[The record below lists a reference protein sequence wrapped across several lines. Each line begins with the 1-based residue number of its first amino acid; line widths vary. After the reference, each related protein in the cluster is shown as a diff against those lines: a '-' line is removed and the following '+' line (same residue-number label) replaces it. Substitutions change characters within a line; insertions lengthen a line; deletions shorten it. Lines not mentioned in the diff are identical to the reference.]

1 MASAAAVVTRVPASP
16 AVVARVFLRW
26 NPIRTRLGSWR
37 VLEVVDADAML
48 DLVELLDPADG
59 QKARVDR
66 AAELLER
73 VARMLYG
80 EKVFEPLNAPRD
92 RWRDQAAIV
101 IMAAGL
107 DGVRGRYDN
116 DRARHRLSAWYWNR
130 MLFDT
135 RTLPVLKSDVE
146 ATELR
151 RWLLAR
157 ARAQPPRRF
166 RDDHREILATE
177 VIAASRDQRL
187 GRAMRAL
194 MLRTLPR
201 DWLTGELIETH
212 RHVDDPRLDLH
223 HIFPRA
229 WCDSRRPPIAPKRR
243 DSIANL
249 TPLSSY
255 TNRSIGGLKKPAS
268 YLRAFEQAGIA
279 RERLAILLGEH
290 FIEIDLV
297 RSERFE
303 EFLAARAGRLAHL
316 ATEAASD
323 PQL

>member
-1 MASAAAVVTRVPASP
+1 M
-16 AVVARVFLRW
+16 
-26 NPIRTRLGSWR
+26 
-37 VLEVVDADAML
+37 LEVVDEDAVI
-48 DLVELLDPADG
+48 DLVELLDPSDG
-59 QKARVDR
+59 RKARVGR

-101 IMAAGL
+101 VMAAAL
-107 DGVRGRYDN
+107 DGVLGRHDN
-116 DRARHRLSAWYWNR
+116 DRARRRLSAWYWNR

-135 RTLPVLKSDVE
+135 RARPVLKVDVE

-157 ARAQPPRRF
+157 ARAHPPRTF
-166 RDDHREILATE
+166 RDDHREISATE
-177 VIAASRDQRL
+177 VIAATRNQRL

-194 MLRTLPR
+194 MLSKLPR

-249 TPLSSY
+249 TPLSSF
-255 TNRSIGGLKKPAS
+255 TNRSIGGLKRPAS
-268 YLRAFEQAGIA
+268 YLRAFEEAGIA
-279 RERLAILLGEH
+279 RGRLAELLGEH
-290 FIEIDLV
+290 FIEIELV
-297 RSERFE
+297 RSELFE
-303 EFLAARAGRLAHL
+303 EFLENRGRRLAQL

-323 PQL
+323 RQL

>member
-1 MASAAAVVTRVPASP
+1 MARAGVVTRVPASR
-16 AVVARVFLRW
+16 AVVTHVFFRW
-26 NPIRTRLGSWR
+26 KPIRTRLGNWR
-37 VLEVVDADAML
+37 VLEVIDEDAVI
-48 DLVELLDPADG
+48 DLVELLDPSDG
-59 QKARVDR
+59 RTARVGR

-101 IMAAGL
+101 IMAAAL
-107 DGVRGRYDN
+107 DGVLGRHDN

-135 RTLPVLKSDVE
+135 RPRAVLNSDVE
-146 ATELR
+146 ANELR

-177 VIAASRDQRL
+177 VIAASRNQRL

-194 MLRTLPR
+194 MLRKLPR

-243 DSIANL
+243 DSLVNL
-249 TPLSSY
+249 TPLSSF
-255 TNRSIGGLKKPAS
+255 TNRSIGGLRDPRAIYVHSNRAVSRAS
-268 YLRAFEQAGIA
+268 GSPSCST
-279 RERLAILLGEH
+279 GTSS
-290 FIEIDLV
+290 
-297 RSERFE
+297 RSNSSAPSVSRSSS
-303 EFLAARAGRLAHL
+303 RPVP
-316 ATEAASD
+316 D
-323 PQL
+323 V